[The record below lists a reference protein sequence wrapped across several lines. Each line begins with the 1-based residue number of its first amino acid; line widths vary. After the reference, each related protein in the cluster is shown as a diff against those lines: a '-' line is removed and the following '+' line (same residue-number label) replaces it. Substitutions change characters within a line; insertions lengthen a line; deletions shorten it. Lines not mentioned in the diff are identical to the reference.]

1 MTSTFCQRNKSGT
14 SKSIMS
20 RFVHVSFCLAFWN
33 VLFFVIIF
41 CLSKYQ
47 KHIKYIFVYIG
58 KFMINIYR
66 FFFTKKQDDHPGI
79 RHNASSGHN
88 LWTQS
93 RNETKMRFMK
103 SWTCKC
109 TTGYKEVLNQFLIF
123 CSIVGLKFSP

>member
-41 CLSKYQ
+41 AWVNIKSTLS
-47 KHIKYIFVYIG
+47 
-58 KFMINIYR
+58 IYLSTLGNLWLISTD